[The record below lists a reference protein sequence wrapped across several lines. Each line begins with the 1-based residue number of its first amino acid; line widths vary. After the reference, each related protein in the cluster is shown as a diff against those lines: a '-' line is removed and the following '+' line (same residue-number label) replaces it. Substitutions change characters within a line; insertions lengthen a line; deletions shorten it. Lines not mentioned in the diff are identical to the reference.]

1 MSERENYLV
10 HSNGSEE
17 KMIEYICAQCNTTYR
32 INTLRYKCDCGYPLS
47 LKRTESRFSVDRI
60 SMQDSTLWRY
70 RGALPIADDA
80 SIISLGEGMTPL
92 VSFDSSTHDHRLK
105 LDFIC
110 PTGSYKDRGAAV
122 LLSKVKELGIQEVV
136 EDSSGNAGAAIAAYS
151 AKAGID
157 CTIYCPAS
165 TSKGKLAQISMYGAK
180 LKLIEG
186 NRAATTHAVLKA
198 AETTYYASH
207 NWNPFFL
214 EGIKTV
220 AFEIV
225 EQLGWKVPN
234 QVICPVGYGSI
245 YVGLYFGFRELYDQK
260 IIPNLPCL
268 LGVQSA
274 ACPPI
279 YKAYAENKEQ
289 IERFPQIQ
297 ETLAEGITSELPIR
311 TKRILNAISETNGA
325 FTIVD
330 DEEIKDGIKVLAAK
344 GIFVEPTS
352 AVVVGAFDKFVE
364 SGIIREGDL
373 TVSIL
378 TGTGLK
384 ATDKLINLL

>member
-1 MSERENYLV
+1 
-10 HSNGSEE
+10 
-17 KMIEYICAQCNTTYR
+17 MIEYICDQCNATYG
-32 INTLRYKCDCGYPLS
+32 IDTLRYKCDCGQPLS
-47 LKRTESRFSVDRI
+47 LKRTESRFSVDGVSI
-60 SMQDSTLWRY
+60 EDSTLWRY

-105 LDFIC
+105 LDFVC

-122 LLSKVKELGIQEVV
+122 LLSKVKELGVQEVV

-186 NRAATTHAVLKA
+186 NRAATTQAVLEA
-198 AETTYYASH
+198 AETIYYASH

-214 EGIKTV
+214 EGTKTV
-220 AFEIV
+220 AFEIA
-225 EQLGWKVPN
+225 EQLGWEAPDHI
-234 QVICPVGYGSI
+234 ICPIGFGSV
-245 YVGLYFGFRELYDQK
+245 YMGLHIGFGELRAQGIVTK
-260 IIPNLPCL
+260 IPRL

-274 ACPPI
+274 ACCPV
-279 YKAYAENKEQ
+279 YKAYSENRSQ
-289 IERFPQIQ
+289 IERSPQTH
-297 ETLAEGITSELPIR
+297 ETLAEGIVSEAPIR
-311 TKRILNAISETNGA
+311 GDTIMGALRETNGA
-325 FTIVD
+325 VTTVD
-330 DEEIKDGIKVLAAK
+330 EGEIEVGIKALASK
-344 GIFVEPTS
+344 GIYVEPTS
-352 AVVVGAFDKFVE
+352 AVIVRAFDKFVE
-364 SGIIREGDL
+364 SGIIGAGDV

-378 TGTGLK
+378 TGSGLK
-384 ATDKLINLL
+384 ATDKLMKIA

>member
-1 MSERENYLV
+1 
-10 HSNGSEE
+10 
-17 KMIEYICAQCNTTYR
+17 MIQYICDQCNATYG
-32 INTLRYKCDCGYPLS
+32 IDTLRYKCDCGQPLS
-47 LKRTESRFSVDRI
+47 LKQTENRFSVDRVSI
-60 SMQDSTLWRY
+60 EDSTLWRY

-92 VSFDSSTHDHRLK
+92 VSFDSPTHDHRLK
-105 LDFIC
+105 LDFVC

-122 LLSKVKELGIQEVV
+122 LLSKVKELGVQEVV

-186 NRAATTHAVLKA
+186 NRAATTQAVLEA

-214 EGIKTV
+214 EGTKTI
-220 AFEIV
+220 AFEIA
-225 EQLGWKVPN
+225 EQLGWEAPDHI
-234 QVICPVGYGSI
+234 ICPIGFGSV
-245 YVGLYFGFRELYDQK
+245 YMGLHIGFGELKAQGIITK
-260 IIPNLPCL
+260 IPRL

-274 ACPPI
+274 ACCPVYI
-279 YKAYAENKEQ
+279 AFSENRSQ
-289 IERFPQIQ
+289 IERFPQTH
-297 ETLAEGITSELPIR
+297 ETLAEGITSEAPIR
-311 TKRILNAISETNGA
+311 GDTIMEALRETNGA
-325 FTIVD
+325 ITTVN
-330 DEEIKDGIKVLAAK
+330 EAEIEIGIKALASK
-344 GIFVEPTS
+344 GIYVEPTS
-352 AVVVGAFDKFVE
+352 AVIVKAFDKFVE
-364 SGIIREGDL
+364 SGIIGAGDV

-378 TGTGLK
+378 TGSGLK
-384 ATDKLINLL
+384 ATDKLMKIA

>member
-1 MSERENYLV
+1 
-10 HSNGSEE
+10 
-17 KMIEYICAQCNTTYR
+17 MIEYICEGCNLTHP
-32 INTLRYKCDCGYPLS
+32 IESLRYKCDCGQPLQ
-47 LKRTESRFSVDRI
+47 LKKTESGFSIDRV
-60 SMQDSTLWRY
+60 SMEDSTLWRY
-70 RGALPIADDA
+70 RGALPITDAA
-80 SIISLGEGMTPL
+80 SIISLGEGITPL
-92 VSFDSSTHDHRLK
+92 VSFDHPTHDHRLK

-122 LLSKVKELGIQEVV
+122 LLSKVKELGVQEVV

-186 NRAATTHAVLKA
+186 NRAATTQAVLEA

-214 EGIKTV
+214 EGTKTI

-225 EQLGWKVPN
+225 EQLGWGAPDHI
-234 QVICPVGYGSI
+234 ICPIGFGSV
-245 YVGLYFGFRELYDQK
+245 YMGLHIGFGELHARGIITK
-260 IIPNLPCL
+260 IPRL

-274 ACPPI
+274 ACCPV
-279 YKAYAENKEQ
+279 YNAYSENRAQ
-289 IERFPQIQ
+289 VERAPQTY
-297 ETLAEGITSELPIR
+297 ETLAEGITSEVPIR
-311 TKRILNAISETNGA
+311 GDTIMGALRESNGA
-325 FTIVD
+325 ITIVD
-330 DEEIKDGIKVLAAK
+330 ETEIEVGIKALASK
-344 GIFVEPTS
+344 GIYVEPTS
-352 AVVVGAFDKFVE
+352 AVIVKAFDKFVE
-364 SGIIREGDL
+364 LGIIGAGDI

-378 TGTGLK
+378 TGSGLK
-384 ATDKLINLL
+384 ATDKLMKIA